1 MTKDNFH
8 EKITLVLSFL
18 ILNNYLL
25 LSLNFSLLL
34 IKINFLIFLVTVL
47 IFYSKNFFENPFL
60 KIFFL
65 FIIFICLGT
74 PTFDWDPRSIWLF
87 HAKRIFYDQS
97 IFSVMD
103 NYAGFSNNAYP
114 NLAPAF
120 ASSLASLVGHWNE
133 VFPKLSFALMFL
145 PPLILT
151 YVFLKD
157 TQYLI
162 FLSIVF
168 FTIGKYLFNG
178 WADGLVAVY
187 FCLSAFLMYLLIVS
201 NNNFFNKKILFY
213 LIAFCFFVTLTLI
226 KNEGIALLFILFA
239 TTFFIKLYKGELRKD
254 ISKLVFLSI
263 SFLPIVLWKLFCYSN
278 EIGTYKYYN
287 ANMLLNLLARLDDLN
302 NYKLI
307 LYFLLLNEKFLF
319 SLLFFLISFWINR
332 NKELLGFVSI
342 VTISYIFILLFLYLA
357 TPDDLYF
364 HLNSSAARVI
374 KSLSFLVAF
383 FGLYN
388 LTNRKIKTV

>member
-8 EKITLVLSFL
+8 EIIALVLSFL
-18 ILNNYLL
+18 ILNNYLF
-25 LSLNFSLLL
+25 LSLNFSELL
-34 IKINFLIFLVTVL
+34 IKINFLFFFVIIF
-47 IFYSKNFFENPFL
+47 IFYFKNFSENLFL

-74 PTFDWDPRSIWLF
+74 PISDWDPRTIWFF

-97 IFSVMD
+97 IFSVAD
-103 NYAGFSNNAYP
+103 NYAAHSQNDYP
-114 NLAPAF
+114 SLMPAF
-120 ASSLASLVGHWNE
+120 ASSLAVLAGYWNE
-133 VFPKLSFALMFL
+133 VFPKISFSLMFL

-151 YVFLKD
+151 YSFLKD

-178 WADGLVAVY
+178 WPDGLLAIY
-187 FCLSAFLMYLLIVS
+187 FGSSTLLMYLLVIADTH
-201 NNNFFNKKILFY
+201 FYYKKLFY
-213 LIAFCFFVTLTLI
+213 YLMAFCFFVSLTLI
-226 KNEGIALLFILFA
+226 KNEGTALLIILFA
-239 TTFFIKLYKGELRKD
+239 TTFLIKLYKGELRKD
-254 ISKLVFLSI
+254 ISRLVFMSF
-263 SFLPIVLWKLFCYSN
+263 SFLPIILWKLFCYSN
-278 EIGTYKYYN
+278 GISNYIFETNI
-287 ANMLLNLLARLDDLN
+287 LLNLLPRLDDLN

-319 SLLFFLISFWINR
+319 SFIFFLISFWINR
-332 NKELLGFVSI
+332 NKELFSFVSI
-342 VTISYIFILLFLYLA
+342 VSIVYIFILLFIYLS
-357 TPDDLYF
+357 TPLDLYF

-374 KSLSFLVAF
+374 KSLSFLMAF

-388 LTNRKIKTV
+388 LSNHKIKIL